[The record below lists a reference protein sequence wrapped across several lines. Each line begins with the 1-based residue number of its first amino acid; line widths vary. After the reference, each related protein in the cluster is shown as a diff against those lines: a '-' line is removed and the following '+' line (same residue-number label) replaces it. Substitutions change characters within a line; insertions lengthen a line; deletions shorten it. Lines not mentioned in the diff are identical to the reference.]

1 VLNLSHR
8 SSFKQ
13 QIDKHHRQIYHAII
27 SRQAQWAQKAAMTH
41 VRHVS
46 DSLRQIEQQEK
57 NIIRAALV
65 EGEA

>member
-1 VLNLSHR
+1 
-8 SSFKQ
+8 
-13 QIDKHHRQIYHAII
+13 
-27 SRQAQWAQKAAMTH
+27 MTH